1 MARTRY
7 AVVVGAVMTL
17 AAVSVVRFV
26 GGSEA
31 ATTADREA
39 VPAAAEKAPAP
50 PPVVTVDADPAGVVP
65 WDRPLAVR
73 VGGGTLT
80 GVAAVDASGQALP
93 GDVTA
98 DGAAWQSISTLVP
111 DTAYTLEVS
120 ALGVDRRPS
129 ELSLTVTASAPT
141 LLLKAVLSPADGEVV
156 GIGMPA
162 VASFNRPVPKADR
175 PAVEQRLAVTTE
187 PAVEG
192 DWRWITP
199 TRAHWRPA
207 TYWQPGTEVTV
218 HSDLE
223 GVRAGDA
230 WGDGE
235 RTIRFR
241 IGDAQVSTVD
251 VAAHQMT
258 VTRNGQ
264 VERVIPISAGRAKWP
279 THNGVHLALE
289 KNRSVT
295 MDSSTIGIPR
305 NSRGGYYRK
314 VAWAIRMSW
323 SGTFTHAAPWS
334 VGSQG
339 RANVS
344 HGCIN
349 MSTANAQWLF
359 NFTRRGDVIEVVN
372 SPAKPKLYDPGMAD
386 WNVSWE
392 QWKATDVAT

>member
-7 AVVVGAVMTL
+7 GVMVVAVMAL

-31 ATTADREA
+31 ATTADEA
-39 VPAAAEKAPAP
+39 LPASAEQAAPAP
-50 PPVVTVDADPAGVVP
+50 PPVVSVEADPAGVVP
-65 WDRPLAVR
+65 WDRPLTVR
-73 VGGGTLT
+73 VADGTLT
-80 GVAAVDASGQALP
+80 GVSAVDGQGQALP
-93 GDVTA
+93 GDLTP
-98 DGAAWQSISTLVP
+98 DGAGWQSSQTLVP
-111 DTAYTLEVS
+111 ETAYTVEVT
-120 ALGVDRRPS
+120 AAGTDRRPS
-129 ELSLTVTASAPT
+129 ELSLTVTASAPAA
-141 LLLKAVLSPADGEVV
+141 LLKAVLSPADGEAV

-162 VASFNRPVPKADR
+162 VVTFNRPVPTADR
-175 PAVEQRLAVTTE
+175 PAVEQRLAVTTN
-187 PAVEG
+187 PPVEG

-199 TRAHWRPA
+199 ARVHWRPA

-218 HSDLE
+218 QSDLR
-223 GVRAGDA
+223 GLRAGDA

-235 RTIRFR
+235 RTAHVR
-241 IGDAQVSTVD
+241 IGDAQVRTVD
-251 VAAHQMT
+251 VQTHQMT
-258 VTRNGQ
+258 VTKNGQ

-295 MDSSTIGIPR
+295 MDSSTVGIPR
-305 NSRGGYYRK
+305 NSPGGYYRK
-314 VAWAIRMSW
+314 VAWAIRLSW

-339 RANVS
+339 RTNVS

-349 MSTANAQWLF
+349 MSTADAQWLF
-359 NFTRRGDVIEVVN
+359 NFTRRGDVVEVVN

-392 QWKATDVAT
+392 QWKTTDVAA